1 LLLLG
6 QLPIDKKKL
15 LHQRACKLA
24 DVFGYPMRRSS
35 FFMTALILLAIS
47 LPYIT
52 KLGFSSIWDANEAFY
67 AETPREM
74 MISGDYLAPHFNF
87 QPRAQKPPLA
97 YWGILASYR
106 IFGVNEFA
114 VRLPGAL
121 AAIGILLFSYGI
133 ARTLFSP
140 SAALM
145 AATISATTVRIVIL
159 ARRLPIDIFLML
171 FLLGA
176 LFFLIRA
183 IQYKKISDWA
193 LSYLCASLGFM
204 AKGPIAL
211 VIPAGACLLWALWAR
226 RLRWSEVH
234 IPIGIAIFGVV
245 SLPWYI
251 LVFMKHGW
259 TYIAPFFLKDN
270 IGRFAAETMGPA
282 RGLFYYFSV
291 GAVDFFPWSILL
303 LFALGMLWYYRK
315 TERPFKSLSFGL
327 PLIWCL
333 LIFLLFSLSKNKQEY
348 YIAPIYPV
356 AGVIIAGVF
365 DKFLRKRAS
374 SAASIPDQSL
384 ASPEAES
391 CRNSKSGL
399 WQWVYGFLAFL
410 LFLLSLVMPYAFH
423 SFMPNVRLML
433 HYVPS
438 IALIAGCGVLIW
450 SNISR
455 KPERGFLAL
464 AGALWAI
471 YMMCTLFYL
480 PAMEEYR
487 PIKLFCR
494 QIETQ
499 MQAED
504 EVGSFRIALPSMVFY
519 LRRPIFEEN
528 DLEQM
533 AQKLRSGKRV
543 FCILSERD
551 YNYFVDKEDF
561 EIFVL
566 DRHSRLAMRMSTLL
580 NAGSFPGEE
589 LLLIS
594 NRPKA
599 VAKSAEDRSRL

>member
-1 LLLLG
+1 
-6 QLPIDKKKL
+6 
-15 LHQRACKLA
+15 
-24 DVFGYPMRRSS
+24 MRRSS
-35 FFMTALILLAIS
+35 FFIAALILLAIS

-74 MISGDYLAPHFNF
+74 MISGDYIAPHFNF

-97 YWGILASYR
+97 YWGILASYK
-106 IFGVNEFA
+106 IFGINEFA

-133 ARTLFSP
+133 ARTLFGP
-140 SAALM
+140 RAALM
-145 AATISATTVRIVIL
+145 AAAISATTVRIVIL

-183 IQYKKISDWA
+183 IQKQKASEWA
-193 LSYLCASLGFM
+193 LAYLCASLGFM
-204 AKGPIAL
+204 AKGPIAF
-211 VIPAGACLLWALWAR
+211 VIPAGAYLLWALWAR
-226 RLRWSEVH
+226 RLKRSEVH
-234 IPIGIAIFGVV
+234 ILMGAAIFGVI

-270 IGRFAAETMGPA
+270 IGRFAAEAMGPA

-291 GAVDFFPWSILL
+291 GAVDFFPWSILFV
-303 LFALGMLWYYRK
+303 FALGMLWYCRK
-315 TERPFKSLSFGL
+315 TAHPLKSLSFGL

-333 LIFLLFSLSKNKQEY
+333 LIFVLFSLSKNKQEY

-356 AGVIIAGVF
+356 AGIIIAGVF
-365 DKFLRKRAS
+365 DKILLRRAS
-374 SAASIPDQSL
+374 SVSSIPGQSL
-384 ASPEAES
+384 ASSEAES
-391 CRNSKSGL
+391 RGTSKSGL

-433 HYVPS
+433 HYAPS

-487 PIKLFCR
+487 PIKLFCS

-499 MQAED
+499 IQAED

-533 AQKLRSGKRV
+533 AQKFRSGKRV
-543 FCILSERD
+543 FCVLSERD
-551 YNYFVDKEDF
+551 YNYFVDEKDF